1 MASPFGYE
9 RSSSANP
16 GATSASHTMLMGS
29 GVPPYGLVDL
39 QADIN
44 RWPAAYYSKQVRGLV
59 SMLGGIAATVG

>member
-1 MASPFGYE
+1 
-9 RSSSANP
+9 
-16 GATSASHTMLMGS
+16 MLMGS